1 MNTRLISILVLGGSL
16 LVAGCGGT
24 QQELAAAG
32 TSEAEAAAQ
41 QASQEAA
48 RKAAEADAAAAA
60 AARDAQVALQES
72 ELRAKEADLAA
83 REAQLAKASAA
94 RSAPAKTASKPAA
107 KPVVLVKPAPKVLT
121 LPAGTSLRFAL
132 ASEVSTKTAK
142 VGDSFQASLISDAV
156 VDGKVAVPA
165 GAIATGTVTHAV
177 SGSDKIGA
185 VPALGLRVNTLEY
198 GGGKTVPV
206 NGEISSTG
214 KSEKGRD
221 AAKIAGGAAAGAVIG
236 RQVNDKD
243 SGTIIGGLLGAAAG
257 TLAARKTGTEA
268 VLPAGS
274 EITVLLAEPITVQ
287 LN

>member
-1 MNTRLISILVLGGSL
+1 MKFR
-16 LVAGCGGT
+16 LVATVALVTGTLLIGACG
-24 QQELAAAG
+24 
-32 TSEAEAAAQ
+32 S
-41 QASQEAA
+41 SQPQGLST
-48 RKAAEADAAAAA
+48 AEADAAAADAARKAEEAEVA
-60 AARDAQVALQES
+60 AAAAKRDAELALQES
-72 ELRAKEADLAA
+72 ELRAKEAELAA
-83 REAQLAKASAA
+83 REAQLAKAN
-94 RSAPAKTASKPAA
+94 AA
-107 KPVVLVKPAPKVLT
+107 KPVPSQPAGKPAAAKPVILEKPAPKVAT
-121 LPAGTSLRFAL
+121 LPAGTTLRFAL

-142 VGDSFQASLISDAV
+142 VGDSFRASLISDAV
-156 VDGKVAVPA
+156 IDGHVVVPA
-165 GAIATGTVTHAV
+165 GAVATGTVTHVV

-221 AAKIAGGAAAGAVIG
+221 AAKIAGGAAAGAIIG

-243 SGTIIGGLLGAAAG
+243 SGTVIGGLLGAAAG

-268 VLPAGS
+268 TLPAGS
-274 EITVLLAEPITVQ
+274 EISVLLAEPIKVQ